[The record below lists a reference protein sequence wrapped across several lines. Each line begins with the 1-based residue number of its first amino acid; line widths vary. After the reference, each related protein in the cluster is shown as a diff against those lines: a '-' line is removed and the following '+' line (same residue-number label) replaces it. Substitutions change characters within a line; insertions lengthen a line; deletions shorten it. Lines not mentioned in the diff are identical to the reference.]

1 MRVIMA
7 PCTKEKQSLEP
18 WILEDLGA
26 GYVLLDIKEEISK
39 KQEGYLEPDFEMQ
52 LGEEQ
57 IEALGLL
64 NVAPIIFATIGVRQI
79 SSKVSSYYEM
89 KMGRW
94 QNKEALLKEGTIWIS
109 CYSEQSFF
117 ASELIKTIRLL
128 IEQAKALKK
137 IAVIYLDSKP
147 KESYFTCRSLTYK
160 CINEL
165 LVGEKHIVL
174 QIMRD
179 EDIGACYLPSEK
191 NFEPYEN
198 HFIYDKSYNKLMTK
212 AIKKLTKKRTLVT
225 QESLYQDLFYEQIPM
240 SEKLYLPLQNNFKNK
255 SSEQVGLNT
264 ILLGQDFYAIYDTKA
279 NIEQQRNDLKDYVMP
294 QWTLPLVAQI
304 PIHKSNDLYI
314 NKNTDVTNAFKYRGE
329 GVYIGIVSVEGVDWE
344 EPLLRTSQG
353 KTRISCIW
361 EQEQADKG
369 IYYTAA
375 TINTALEA
383 EKILSDSRS
392 EATFLLGLAG
402 GKQGYYEAPASKA
415 EFLVAKIKPATR
427 NVQQLYG
434 GEPHPLVALVP
445 DVLIGAY
452 KLMELAMLN
461 QKPLVLY
468 LPYHYL
474 LEGIE
479 GVNKYDRIFNE
490 LSHQPGL
497 TIIMPVG
504 EEADKKHRGL
514 IEEGSSK
521 EVRIQTK
528 KEKQNIVGMICS
540 EKAEVFQAS
549 LQLLGNETQRICI
562 EEQGIYQTT
571 AGKVESSGLKWDYHS
586 GQIVIRFRIEQHAQ
600 STWQLYLSTEDN
612 EELRLSVSL
621 CEQPVNPEATLSS
634 WTALNT
640 ANPAPAKWGTMG
652 VGSFDTKAL
661 VVRGGSG
668 RAKHTNQTG
677 LSCVAEGRASIR
689 LKEQNE
695 ILCLEGT
702 AIAASLVTGVVAT
715 LYSKWQQEKGKAYP
729 NTKMMQR
736 WIERQLTHLPNQ
748 TYPHFS
754 QGSGILDLKK
764 LEATLIAP
772 LE

>member
-7 PCTKEKQSLEP
+7 PCTQEKRLLEP

-26 GYVLLDIKEEISK
+26 GYVLLDIKEELSK
-39 KQEGYLEPDFEMQ
+39 KREAYLEPDFEME

-57 IEALGLL
+57 VEALALFKEAPLL
-64 NVAPIIFATIGVRQI
+64 FVTLGARQN

-89 KMGRW
+89 KRGRW
-94 QNKEALLKEGTIWIS
+94 QHKEARLGKGPIWIS
-109 CYSEQSFF
+109 CYSEDTLF
-117 ASELIKTIRLL
+117 ASELIKTIRAL
-128 IEQAKALKK
+128 IEQAKVLQRVA
-137 IAVIYLDSKP
+137 IIYLDSKP
-147 KESYFTCRSLTYK
+147 KERYFACRSLTYK

-179 EDIGACYLPSEK
+179 KDIGACYLPSEK
-191 NFEPYEN
+191 AFEPYEN
-198 HFIYDKSYNKLMTK
+198 HFIYDKSSNKLITK
-212 AIKKLTKKRTLVT
+212 AIKQLTKKRTSVT

-255 SSEQVGLNT
+255 LSEQVGLNT
-264 ILLGQDFYAIYDTKA
+264 ILLGQDFYAVYDTKA
-279 NIEQQRNDLKDYVMP
+279 NIEQQRNDLKDYAMP

-304 PIHKSNDLYI
+304 PMQKSNNLYI
-314 NKNTDVTNAFKYRGE
+314 NENTYVTNAFKYRGE

-452 KLMELAMLN
+452 KLMELAKLN

-468 LPYHYL
+468 LPYLYL
-474 LEGIE
+474 L
-479 GVNKYDRIFNE
+479 
-490 LSHQPGL
+490 
-497 TIIMPVG
+497 
-504 EEADKKHRGL
+504 
-514 IEEGSSK
+514 
-521 EVRIQTK
+521 
-528 KEKQNIVGMICS
+528 
-540 EKAEVFQAS
+540 
-549 LQLLGNETQRICI
+549 
-562 EEQGIYQTT
+562 
-571 AGKVESSGLKWDYHS
+571 
-586 GQIVIRFRIEQHAQ
+586 
-600 STWQLYLSTEDN
+600 
-612 EELRLSVSL
+612 
-621 CEQPVNPEATLSS
+621 
-634 WTALNT
+634 
-640 ANPAPAKWGTMG
+640 
-652 VGSFDTKAL
+652 
-661 VVRGGSG
+661 
-668 RAKHTNQTG
+668 
-677 LSCVAEGRASIR
+677 
-689 LKEQNE
+689 
-695 ILCLEGT
+695 
-702 AIAASLVTGVVAT
+702 
-715 LYSKWQQEKGKAYP
+715 
-729 NTKMMQR
+729 
-736 WIERQLTHLPNQ
+736 
-748 TYPHFS
+748 
-754 QGSGILDLKK
+754 
-764 LEATLIAP
+764 
-772 LE
+772 